1 MKSCLLPLLALS
13 LTAAEPHRF
22 STLFMA
28 QDVRDRLSTG
38 EGIAQAIDWCRKTG
52 ISKVY
57 VETFRNGYRAERA
70 TLLKAKES
78 FAAAGLEVSGC
89 VTTTKTGKISTGWNV
104 LACYTDKATQDN
116 VRSIFE
122 YTASLFDEIMI
133 DDFWFTDCTCAECER
148 ARAGRTW
155 EDYRSDLFL
164 RLSRENVIGAA
175 RRVNPKVRIILKY
188 PQWYDRFHERGYDVA
203 RETPEF
209 DRIWVGTETR
219 DRDQKGALPY
229 EAYFIMR
236 WLGGV
241 GGEKTGGGWYDAL
254 RTTAATYIEQARQ
267 TVLAGARESMLFS
280 YGSLQRDHG
289 PADIEELRK
298 HIPELRK
305 VAAEV
310 AARKITGIA
319 AYKPLNSHPE
329 KEPYI
334 FDRVGMMGLPLV
346 PCHEFPADAP
356 AAFFSIHAL
365 KDPQFKIKLAAF
377 VKAGKPVLLSEGL
390 AAVIKPDA
398 PNVRVLTAKPGLDEL
413 RAFMKI
419 DFRAP
424 DEVGLYLFTDGSWAV
439 ENFRNEEAPVALN
452 GRAFAVPARGW
463 KYEWAPADPKRQVM
477 QSLERMA
484 QAITDRA
491 AEEIRTR
498 DVWEKARA
506 RRTEEMR
513 DMLGLLPWPK
523 RTPLNGI

>member
-1 MKSCLLPLLALS
+1 M
-13 LTAAEPHRF
+13 
-22 STLFMA
+22 
-28 QDVRDRLSTG
+28 
-38 EGIAQAIDWCRKTG
+38 
-52 ISKVY
+52 
-57 VETFRNGYRAERA
+57 
-70 TLLKAKES
+70 
-78 FAAAGLEVSGC
+78 
-89 VTTTKTGKISTGWNV
+89 
-104 LACYTDKATQDN
+104 
-116 VRSIFE
+116 
-122 YTASLFDEIMI
+122 
-133 DDFWFTDCTCAECER
+133 
-148 ARAGRTW
+148 
-155 EDYRSDLFL
+155 
-164 RLSRENVIGAA
+164 IGAA
-175 RRVNPKVRIILKY
+175 RRVNPKVRLILKY

-203 RETPEF
+203 RQTPIF

-236 WLGGV
+236 WLAGV

-254 RTTAATYIEQARQ
+254 RTTPATYIEQARQ

-280 YGSLQRDHG
+280 YGSLQRNEG

-310 AARKITGIA
+310 AGRKIIGVA

-346 PCHEFPADAP
+346 PCHEFPSNAP
-356 AAFFSIHAL
+356 SAFFSIHAL
-365 KDPQFKIKLAAF
+365 KDPQFKTKLAAF
-377 VKAGKPVLLSEGL
+377 VEAGKPVLLSEGL

-398 PNVRVLTAKPGLDEL
+398 PNVRVLTAKPDLDEL

-439 ENFRNEEAPVALN
+439 ENFRGDPARVAFN
-452 GRAFAVPARGW
+452 GRAFDVPARGW
-463 KYEWAPADPKRQVM
+463 KYEWAPSDPKRQVM

-484 QAITDRA
+484 RAITDRA
-491 AEEIRTR
+491 AEEIRSR
-498 DVWEKARA
+498 ESWEKLRA
-506 RRTEEMR
+506 RRTGEMR

-523 RTPLNGI
+523 RTPLNVRVTGKIDKGDYVIEKIAFESMPKFYVTGNLYLPKNAQGPRARHRLRLRPLQLALRREGAVPAARDLIRQERLRLLHPGPDPDRRNLGRAPRRVLAGNVRLVLARLHAGRPGNVERHPRHRLPRNPPRSG